1 MECAQAIEFFKLND
15 DTFKIV
21 HQKLQHIKEAVNLLQ
36 IPFEVTKLLQ
46 RRDCTL
52 SDFYG
57 ACIKMREKFKIAAQK
72 DMKTNLAKQLLAEFE
87 KRNGQ
92 LMKNEAMLSAVFLDR
107 RFSVDLSERETELAK
122 IALSNTWERYCK
134 LQRSLNKEDEPQPM
148 PNEDECV
155 ADVSDEFDFDMTSY
169 LKSKAGEMIGESEI
183 NDGITTGVVCH
194 TLKIQPNCQI
204 SKSEF
209 LILLNVFEEK
219 FKLIDRKTGI
229 LDFWKSQKHS
239 SPELYAISLIL
250 NSIPPSQATVEQ
262 AFSTLNYIFGSLR
275 SNLSDQLLSD
285 IMLIKLNS
293 EFLYDFFSQEQ
304 SDLKKQ
310 YSSYNLLDD
319 ELN

>member
-134 LQRSLNKEDEPQPM
+134 LQRSLNEEDEPQPM
-148 PNEDECV
+148 
-155 ADVSDEFDFDMTSY
+155 
-169 LKSKAGEMIGESEI
+169 
-183 NDGITTGVVCH
+183 
-194 TLKIQPNCQI
+194 
-204 SKSEF
+204 
-209 LILLNVFEEK
+209 
-219 FKLIDRKTGI
+219 
-229 LDFWKSQKHS
+229 
-239 SPELYAISLIL
+239 
-250 NSIPPSQATVEQ
+250 
-262 AFSTLNYIFGSLR
+262 
-275 SNLSDQLLSD
+275 
-285 IMLIKLNS
+285 
-293 EFLYDFFSQEQ
+293 
-304 SDLKKQ
+304 
-310 YSSYNLLDD
+310 
-319 ELN
+319 